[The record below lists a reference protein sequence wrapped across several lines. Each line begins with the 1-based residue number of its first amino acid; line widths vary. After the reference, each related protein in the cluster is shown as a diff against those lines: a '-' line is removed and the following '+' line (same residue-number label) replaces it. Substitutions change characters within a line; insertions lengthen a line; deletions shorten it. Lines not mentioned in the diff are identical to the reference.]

1 VRFPGDALGG
11 KEVTLPTS
19 TADVAA
25 TILKALG
32 LEPLPGTRGDLFA
45 RSSGVAPLG
54 GDLDVAAMGK
64 DYSARLGGWLLRGSV
79 GKTPRLCASDIDP
92 SCINDVLDQ
101 RPGAARALW
110 LATFDA
116 AGADARSAA
125 HLGPRERAEPDAE
138 TLAALTVWATCANGV
153 AALRAAPSAPQR
165 DVQTAREAHC

>member
-1 VRFPGDALGG
+1 
-11 KEVTLPTS
+11 
-19 TADVAA
+19 
-25 TILKALG
+25 
-32 LEPLPGTRGDLFA
+32 LFA

-54 GDLDVAAMGK
+54 GDLDVAAMGN

-92 SCINDVLDQ
+92 SCINDVFDQ

-125 HLGPRERAEPDAE
+125 HLGPRERAEPDPE
-138 TLAALTVWATCANGV
+138 TIAALTVWG
-153 AALRAAPSAPQR
+153 
-165 DVQTAREAHC
+165 DVR